1 MTKVLLVEDDPRI
14 ARFLERGLEAEGYS
28 VDLASRSGEALER
41 VRAIEYGL
49 IILDR
54 MLPDGD
60 GIDLCRKL
68 RQEGNV
74 GRILMLTARDARQD
88 RVDGLKS
95 GADDYLTKPFGFD
108 ELLARMEALLRRGRP
123 VAPADAVLRV
133 GELTLDPAS
142 RKVARAGRPIALTA
156 REFALLHYLMSHAG
170 QVISRTRLLSN
181 VWDYGF
187 DPGTKVVDVYIRYL
201 RRKID
206 GPGEPPLI
214 RTARG
219 VGYAMSAE

>member
-49 IILDR
+49 IVLDR

-219 VGYAMSAE
+219 VGYAISAE

>member
-49 IILDR
+49 IVLDR

-123 VAPADAVLRV
+123 VASADAVLRV

-206 GPGEPPLI
+206 GPDEPPLI

-219 VGYAMSAE
+219 VGYAISAE

>member
-219 VGYAMSAE
+219 VGYAISAD

>member
-219 VGYAMSAE
+219 VGYAISAE

>member
-14 ARFLERGLEAEGYS
+14 ARFLERGLEAEGYNI
-28 VDLASRSGEALER
+28 DLARRSGEALER
-41 VRAIEYGL
+41 ARAIEYGL
-49 IILDR
+49 IVLDR

-60 GIDLCRKL
+60 GIDLCRRL
-68 RQEGNV
+68 RQEGNL

-88 RVDGLKS
+88 KVDGLRS

-123 VAPADAVLRV
+123 AAPADAVLRV
-133 GELTLDPAS
+133 GDLTLDPVS

-156 REFALLHYLMSHAG
+156 REFALLQYLMSHAG
-170 QVISRTRLLSN
+170 QVISRARLLSN
-181 VWDYGF
+181 VWNYGF

-206 GPGEPPLI
+206 GPGETPLI

-219 VGYAMSAE
+219 VGYAISAE